1 MGMEMATSKDF
12 SDVTA
17 HTIDLEVESLI
28 KKSEERTL
36 QILRDKR
43 RDLDAL
49 AEALMANETVSAEEI
64 RQLIKVD

>member
-1 MGMEMATSKDF
+1 MATSKDF